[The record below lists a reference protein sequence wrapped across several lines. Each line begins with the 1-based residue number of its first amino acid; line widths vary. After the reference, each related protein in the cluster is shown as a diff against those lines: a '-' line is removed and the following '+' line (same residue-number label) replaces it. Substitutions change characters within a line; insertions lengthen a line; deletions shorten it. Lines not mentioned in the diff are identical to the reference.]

1 MASGATRRRTT
12 PTRHRAS
19 FHPRPAIFY
28 FGQPAAIQ
36 KEPEDIIIIMLK
48 RRLDILPVSDDDL
61 HRVCKRARP
70 ADATQLDCTPSDAPY
85 EAAADNGDGRGPDA
99 EASERRRNFIAR
111 TAALNDRD
119 SLRLLLDDAHDRH
132 VKSALYRIID
142 DAAAVECVCEVLAET
157 GRRLTLAAKVIYRAA
172 SRLHGDT
179 VLALVARAGSRRRAS
194 VVGALVRLVEDDE
207 AEPIACLFGACAASG
222 SRVSEAWRRRWARD
236 ALCAAVRSGRPASAE
251 ALVHECDLDDMA
263 RLLDRFVADN
273 DGDSVG
279 GLLDACDGIVP
290 HHVWTDWTAG
300 ALCRAA
306 MGDKVATIESLLDMC
321 EPAAVREALLCCA
334 DERHRSE
341 TFEALW
347 EHADA
352 CAHDFVQQLPRGVG
366 RDLMHDL
373 IDEGSGCEGY
383 CKAGAD
389 DQDLGGTDD
398 SDDDVEGIKDRRG
411 AGSVAER

>member
-1 MASGATRRRTT
+1 
-12 PTRHRAS
+12 
-19 FHPRPAIFY
+19 
-28 FGQPAAIQ
+28 
-36 KEPEDIIIIMLK
+36 MLK

-70 ADATQLDCTPSDAPY
+70 TDVAQPDCTPSDAPY
-85 EAAADNGDGRGPDA
+85 EAAVDNGDGRGADD
-99 EASERRRNFIAR
+99 EAAERRRNFIAR

-132 VKSALYRIID
+132 IKSALYRIID

-179 VLALVARAGSRRRAS
+179 VLALVARAGSRRRRAS
-194 VVGALVRLVEDDE
+194 VVGALTRLVEDDE
-207 AEPIACLFGACAASG
+207 AEPIACLFGACAAPD

-236 ALCAAVRSGRPASAE
+236 ALCVAVRSGRPASAE
-251 ALVHECDLDDMA
+251 ALVHECDIDDMA

-273 DGDSVG
+273 DGDSAA

-290 HHVWTDWTAG
+290 HRVWTDWAAG

-352 CAHDFVQQLPRGVG
+352 CAHDLIQQLPRGVG
-366 RDLMHDL
+366 HDFLSDL
-373 IDEGSGCEGY
+373 IDEGGGCEGY
-383 CKAGAD
+383 CKVPLSGSD
-389 DQDLGGTDD
+389 NEDQSDSGTDD
-398 SDDDVEGIKDRRG
+398 DDDDVNGGPFTSAFGCHRR
-411 AGSVAER
+411 R

>member
-1 MASGATRRRTT
+1 
-12 PTRHRAS
+12 
-19 FHPRPAIFY
+19 
-28 FGQPAAIQ
+28 
-36 KEPEDIIIIMLK
+36 MLK

-61 HRVCKRARP
+61 HGVCKRARP
-70 ADATQLDCTPSDAPY
+70 ADAAQPDRTSSDVPY
-85 EAAADNGDGRGPDA
+85 EAAADNGDGQGLDD
-99 EASERRRNFIAR
+99 ETSERRRNFIAR

-132 VKSALYRIID
+132 IKSALYRIID

-179 VLALVARAGSRRRAS
+179 VLALVARAGSRRRRAS
-194 VVGALVRLVEDDE
+194 VVGALARLVEDDE

-222 SRVSEAWRRRWARD
+222 SRVSEAWCRRWARD

-251 ALVHECDLDDMA
+251 ALVHECGIDDMA

-273 DGDSVG
+273 DGDSAA

-290 HHVWTDWTAG
+290 HSVWADWTAG

-321 EPAAVREALLCCA
+321 EPAVVREALLCCA

-352 CAHDFVQQLPRGVG
+352 CAHDFVQRLPRGVG

-389 DQDLGGTDD
+389 DQDFADTDD
-398 SDDDVEGIKDRRG
+398 SDDDDGDDRRG
-411 AGSVAER
+411 TVSIAEK

>member
-1 MASGATRRRTT
+1 
-12 PTRHRAS
+12 
-19 FHPRPAIFY
+19 
-28 FGQPAAIQ
+28 
-36 KEPEDIIIIMLK
+36 MLK
-48 RRLDILPVSDDDL
+48 RRLDILPVSEDDL

-70 ADATQLDCTPSDAPY
+70 ADAAQLDCTPSDAPY
-85 EAAADNGDGRGPDA
+85 EATADNNDSRGPDD

-132 VKSALYRIID
+132 IKSALYRIID

-179 VLALVARAGSRRRAS
+179 VLALVARVGSRRRAS
-194 VVGALVRLVEDDE
+194 VVGALTRLVVLDE
-207 AEPIACLFGACAASG
+207 AEPIACLFGACTAPG
-222 SRVSEAWRRRWARD
+222 SRVSEAWCRRWARD
-236 ALCAAVRSGRPASAE
+236 ALCAAVKSGRPASAE

-273 DGDSVG
+273 DGDSVA

-290 HHVWTDWTAG
+290 HRVWTDWTAG

-321 EPAAVREALLCCA
+321 EADAVREALLCCA

-352 CAHDFVQQLPRGVG
+352 CAHDLVQQLPRGVG
-366 RDLMHDL
+366 RDFLRDL
-373 IDEGSGCEGY
+373 IDEGGGCEGY
-383 CKAGAD
+383 CKAGDGGDGDRD
-389 DQDLGGTDD
+389 DTD
-398 SDDDVEGIKDRRG
+398 SDSDGDEDNDRRG
-411 AGSVAER
+411 GGKRSLGKS